1 MHLEY
6 TCAHGVYQR
15 GTRRKWYFFNQ
26 NRIPL
31 GVFNAKFSKNWTN
44 LKLLN
49 FVHTDDKILK
59 ICFLYFQSIRRN
71 GYYYTRSNCT
81 PRIPRRTLVVLHT
94 CKKPHF
100 CTNYPGS
107 TLTSNSKNVIFY
119 CLFHRWIGVAVV
131 QAFDTLSRVL
141 PTVQYGFQILGLCH
155 QQQPVSDSH
164 FAQ

>member
-1 MHLEY
+1 MCTRCVPTGDEEEMIYIFLIKIE
-6 TCAHGVYQR
+6 TCIECKINSQR
-15 GTRRKWYFFNQ
+15 IEREE
-26 NRIPL
+26 
-31 GVFNAKFSKNWTN
+31 N

-81 PRIPRRTLVVLHT
+81 RRIPRRTLVVLHT

-100 CTNYPGS
+100 CTNYSGS
-107 TLTSNSKNVIFY
+107 THTSNSKNVIFY